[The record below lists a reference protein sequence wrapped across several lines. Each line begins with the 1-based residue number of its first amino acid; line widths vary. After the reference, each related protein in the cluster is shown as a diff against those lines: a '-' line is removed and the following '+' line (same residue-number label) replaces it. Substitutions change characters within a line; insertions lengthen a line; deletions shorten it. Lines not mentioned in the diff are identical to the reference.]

1 MSSSTNTKYR
11 PKKSLNIISF
21 YRIVTFILLP
31 LFVVYLALDPF
42 FNLPVDGYHKFIL
55 FYTVIMLTL
64 LLILTK
70 FEFFRKNF
78 HFAHTVFLSGL
89 MLINLF
95 WYFNEQD
102 FLGTASLLVSANLIG
117 IVLIHPK
124 VTAWFY
130 GCSFVIYGSLSVYF
144 EFYQLEISF
153 MLLTVALVITLFSF
167 WRHSLRVDL
176 KNARKTFQGMFDSS
190 NQIIYVLSEDLDIL
204 DVNIGA
210 EQFLKE
216 KGVGSFEN
224 KKFTD
229 VFYSET
235 EMCTQN
241 MDRAITECRKNGHSK
256 FQANCGI
263 IGSEDVLPMEYRLSR
278 GQYFEE
284 KAYILNARIIKE
296 QRDYE
301 NSLIQNKD
309 NITKVLE
316 NISAF
321 VFNISYDVGERFRH
335 KVNYVSSRV
344 ENVYGYSEDEYISLV
359 KSGRISKDVHPDDV
373 GRFNEKFEELL
384 QIHGTSSW
392 TFRMEVFGKWR
403 WIEEKITVEKTED
416 PDFLNLF
423 GKVKDIT
430 NEVKKAEKLRESEK
444 KYKDLFESNLAGVYK
459 THVSGDILECNSSF
473 AKILGYKTAA
483 ELINKNVKNL
493 YYDTSDRSKYLS
505 DLRKSKALNNHL
517 SMIKRKDGRRLILNN
532 NVTLIE
538 DEEGEYNWIVGTV
551 IDVTDLHETGL
562 ALTHSEE
569 KYRLLF
575 EESNSAILLLV
586 IDEEDS
592 FVIDVNEQA
601 QKVFGLEEVDFLGK
615 KLNEISAKQFTKKE
629 QTNNILHKLKDG
641 ERVESEWIFMRSSG
655 EQFFAEVSFTAVN
668 LEEERVAQVVIKD
681 ISERKEYE
689 AEILESRLS
698 FKNIV
703 DRSPVGI
710 MIFTENKLNYLNP
723 QGEEI
728 YNNVLKSKAKTIQT
742 IFPESSQYLLTDL
755 IKEAENKI
763 SSYTEIAL
771 GSDSKNYSIN
781 VVKTIYEKQQAN
793 VLLLQDISL
802 QNEYSTQKL
811 RAEVAEETAI
821 QLQTEIEK
829 HKITQATLSEF
840 SSRLQSLLDS
850 AANLFILTLDENFNV
865 VGYNKKSRDFIET
878 RLHKTLQLGDNFL
891 KIFPTEEY
899 AVKVIEER
907 FKRVLEGEYFEMIS
921 HFPTDEGEAWMEAFM
936 NPIKI
941 EGKEVSEFSFI
952 AHDITER
959 VENKE
964 RLTSSEENNKAILVA
979 LPDILFKVD
988 REGMF
993 TDYRASSESNERAFF
1008 NFIETDKVKGLF
1020 VHEVFKDQKL
1030 AQDIKENIEKTFLT
1044 NELITQNYSLTLEND
1059 DETTVVHYE
1068 NRYSKLNENE
1078 LVIISRNI
1086 TDSTEYEAK
1095 LIESVKEK
1103 EILLKEVHHR
1113 VKNNLQVIN
1122 SILNLQSS
1130 YVKDDET
1137 LQIII
1142 ESQNRIRSMSYI
1154 HESLYQ
1160 TKDFSHISF
1169 DTYITNLVQ
1178 NLIHS
1183 YQVSNEKIQLKLDVD
1198 PINLA
1203 LDQAIPCGLILN
1215 ELITNAMK
1223 YAYPDNKGG
1232 EISISVKENKNKVS
1246 ISIADFGVGLP
1257 KGFKIDD
1264 SETLGLSLVDTL
1276 IDQVDGE
1283 LSLKTDS
1290 GTEFLIIFEKQEF

>member
-1 MSSSTNTKYR
+1 MSSSTNNKYR
-11 PKKSLNIISF
+11 QKKSLNIISF

-31 LFVVYLALDPF
+31 LFIVYLVLDPF
-42 FNLPVDGYHKFIL
+42 LNIPVNDYHKFIL
-55 FYTVIMLTL
+55 FYTVIMLT
-64 LLILTK
+64 ILFFLSK
-70 FEFFRKNF
+70 IEFFRKKF
-78 HFAHTVFLSGL
+78 HLIHTVFVSGI
-89 MLINLF
+89 MLINFF

-102 FLGTASLLVSANLIG
+102 FLATASLLVSANLIG

-130 GCSFVIYGSLSVYF
+130 ACSFIIFTSFAAYF
-144 EFYQLEISF
+144 QFFQLEISF
-153 MLLTVALVITLFSF
+153 MLLTVAIVITLFSY
-167 WRHSLRVDL
+167 WRHGLRVDL

-190 NQIIYVLSEDLDIL
+190 NQIIYVLSQDLDIL

-210 EQFLKE
+210 EKFLKE
-216 KGVGSFEN
+216 KGIGPIDN

-229 VFYSET
+229 IFYYET
-235 EMCTQN
+235 ARCAES
-241 MDRAITECRKNGHSK
+241 MDLSIAECRKTGHSK
-256 FQANCGI
+256 FQSNCGI
-263 IGSEDVLPMEYRLSR
+263 TGSNEILPVEYRISK
-278 GQYFEE
+278 GQYFEQE
-284 KAYILNARIIKE
+284 VYILNARIIKE
-296 QRDYE
+296 QKEYE
-301 NSLIQNKD
+301 KTLIENKD

-321 VFNISYDVGERFRH
+321 VFNITYDVEERYRH

-359 KSGRISKDVHPDDV
+359 KSGRILKDVHPDDV
-373 GRFNEKFEELL
+373 AKAIEKFEELL

-392 TFRMEVFGKWR
+392 RFRMKVYGKWR
-403 WIEEKITVEKTED
+403 WIEEKITVEKTENTN
-416 PDFLNLF
+416 FLNLF

-459 THVSGDILECNSSF
+459 THVSGQILECNSSF
-473 AKILGYKTAA
+473 AKILGFKTAT
-483 ELINKNVKNL
+483 ELLHKNIKDL
-493 YYDTSDRSKYLS
+493 YYDSSDRSKYLS

-517 SMIKRKDGRRLILNN
+517 SMIRRQDGRRLILNN
-532 NVTLIE
+532 NVSLIS
-538 DEEGEYNWIVGTV
+538 DDDGEFNWIVGTV
-551 IDVTDLHETGL
+551 IDVTELHETGL

-575 EESNSAILLLV
+575 EESNNAILLLV
-586 IDEEDS
+586 IDDEDS

-601 QKVFGLEEVDFLGK
+601 QKVFGLQESEFLGK
-615 KLNEISAKQFTKKE
+615 KLNEISAKKYSKKE

-641 ERVESEWIFMRSSG
+641 EKVESEWIFNRSSD
-655 EQFFAEVSFTAVN
+655 EKFFAEVSFTAVN

-681 ISERKEYE
+681 ISERKTYE

-710 MIFTENKLNYLNP
+710 MIFTDDKLNYLNP

-728 YNNVLKSKAKTIQT
+728 YKKVLKSNAKTIQT
-742 IFPESSQYLLTDL
+742 IFPDSSQFLLADL

-771 GSDSKNYSIN
+771 GTESKNYSIN
-781 VVKTIYEKQQAN
+781 VVKTIYEKQKAN

-802 QNEYSTQKL
+802 QNEYNTQKL
-811 RAEVAEETAI
+811 RAEVAEETAT

-829 HKITQATLSEF
+829 HKVTQATLSEF

-865 VGYNKKSRDFIET
+865 VGFNKKSKDFIEN
-878 RLHKTLQLGDNFL
+878 RLHSTIQLGDNFL
-891 KIFPTEEY
+891 KIFPTEKY
-899 AVKVIEER
+899 AIEVIEER
-907 FKRVLEGEYFEMIS
+907 FRRVLNGEYFEMIS

-941 EGKEVSEFSFI
+941 KGKEVSEFSFI

-964 RLTSSEENNKAILVA
+964 KLANSEESHKAILVA

-1020 VHEVFKDQKL
+1020 VHEVFKDKEL
-1030 AQDIKENIEKTFLT
+1030 AQEIKENIEKTFLT
-1044 NELITQNYSLTLEND
+1044 NELITQNYSLTLESK
-1059 DETTVVHYE
+1059 EEKTMVHYE

-1086 TDSTEYEAK
+1086 TDTIEYESK

-1169 DTYITNLVQ
+1169 DAYITNLVQ
-1178 NLIHS
+1178 NLVHS
-1183 YQVSNEKIQLKLDVD
+1183 YQVSTEKIKLKLDVD

-1223 YAYPDNKGG
+1223 YAYPNNKGG
-1232 EISISVKENKNKVS
+1232 EISISVKEKHNKIS
-1246 ISIADFGVGLP
+1246 MSIADFGVGLP

-1276 IDQVDGE
+1276 IDQVDGQ
-1283 LSLKTDS
+1283 LSLKTEG